1 MAASNLRNEVIGSA
15 KTRDRGSPEGPIIGQ
30 TSAMDPLTNPND
42 AAGPLSAEE
51 LAALSGA
58 TMERVER
65 LTGLGLLVP
74 LPDGRFQAGDVHRV
88 RLYDAFEAS
97 GVSLDALVAGASSG
111 RIDFSGYHELH
122 RDPGEPSDRTYGAFR
137 EATDAEVLASLFVAF
152 GLAEPGPTARLT
164 VEDERLLERWQGL
177 VSAIDDRDLA
187 VRVIRLVAENA
198 RRSSG
203 AALDV
208 YMEAAARLG
217 PDAASVDMADYARL
231 LEPWSRVGR
240 ELSGLAGW
248 LMEQHL
254 RRSIDAFSLETTE
267 QLLAAERIVPARAV
281 VPPGIAFVDLTGFT
295 RVTRQLGDEVAA
307 GMSLRLGELA
317 REQAHAHGGR
327 LVKLLGDGALLQ
339 LPDAAAAVSASMALI
354 DALPAA
360 GLGGGHAGVHR
371 GPVIVREGDI
381 FGGTVNLAAR
391 ISDRAPD
398 GATYVSAAVAA
409 DLADGPFDCR
419 SVGAADLQGI
429 GPVEL
434 FEVTRAT

>member
-1 MAASNLRNEVIGSA
+1 
-15 KTRDRGSPEGPIIGQ
+15 
-30 TSAMDPLTNPND
+30 MDTPDQGTIPSGLLTAD
-42 AAGPLSAEE
+42 E
-51 LAALSGA
+51 LAS
-58 TMERVER
+58 
-65 LTGLGLLVP
+65 LGETTLDRIEQLVDRDLLQPV
-74 LPDGRFQAGDVHRV
+74 DGGRFQGGDVHRV

-97 GVSLDALVAGASSG
+97 GVPLDALVAGASSG

-122 RDPGEPSDRTYGAFR
+122 QDPGAPSQRTYGAFR
-137 EATDAEVLASLFVAF
+137 EGVDGPILSSLFVAF
-152 GLAEPGPTARLT
+152 GLAEPGPGARLT
-164 VEDERLLERWQGL
+164 VEDEALLARWLAL
-177 VSAIDDRDLA
+177 VAAIDDRDLL
-187 VRVIRLVAENA
+187 VRVIRLLAENA

-208 YMEAAARLG
+208 YTEAAARLG
-217 PDAASVDMADYARL
+217 PDAATVDMADYARL
-231 LEPWSRVGR
+231 LEPWSRVAR

-248 LMEQHL
+248 LMERHL
-254 RRSIDAFSLETTE
+254 RRSIEAFSLETTE
-267 QLLAAERIVPARAV
+267 QLLAAERIVPPRTV
-281 VPPGIAFVDLTGFT
+281 VLPGVAFVDLTGFT

-317 REQAHAHGGR
+317 REQADAHGGR

-339 LPDAAAAVSASMALI
+339 LPDAAAAVSASLALI

-360 GLGGGHAGVHR
+360 GLGGGHAGVSR

-381 FGGTVNLAAR
+381 FGTTVNLAAR

-398 GATYVSAAVAA
+398 GATYVSAAVAS

-434 FEVTRAT
+434 FEVIRAT